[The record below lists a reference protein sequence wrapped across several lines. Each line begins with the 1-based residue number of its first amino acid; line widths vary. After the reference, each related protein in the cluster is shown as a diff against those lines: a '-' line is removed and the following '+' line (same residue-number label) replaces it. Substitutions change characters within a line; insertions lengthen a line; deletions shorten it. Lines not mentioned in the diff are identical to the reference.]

1 MLGPDGF
8 RLAPPLSAAT
18 RGGVETAVEAAV
30 AHIKRLKGDEGRGNK
45 DAAVVAAV
53 AEMKRGREVLSAD
66 DQNLALTLALTLTLS
81 LSLSLTLPLT
91 ITITITLTTTL
102 TDFGACIAG

>member
-1 MLGPDGF
+1 MPDDAAVPSAVAYAFTRWLLEDGTVLGPDGF

-53 AEMKRGREVLSAD
+53 AEMKRGREVLAAD
-66 DQNLALTLALTLTLS
+66 DQNLAARADLG
-81 LSLSLTLPLT
+81 LPKE
-91 ITITITLTTTL
+91 
-102 TDFGACIAG
+102 

>member
-1 MLGPDGF
+1 MLGADGF

-18 RGGVETAVEAAV
+18 RGGVEAAVEAAV

-53 AEMKRGREVLSAD
+53 AEMKRGREALAAD
-66 DQNLALTLALTLTLS
+66 DQNLAARVDLG
-81 LSLSLTLPLT
+81 LPKE
-91 ITITITLTTTL
+91 
-102 TDFGACIAG
+102 